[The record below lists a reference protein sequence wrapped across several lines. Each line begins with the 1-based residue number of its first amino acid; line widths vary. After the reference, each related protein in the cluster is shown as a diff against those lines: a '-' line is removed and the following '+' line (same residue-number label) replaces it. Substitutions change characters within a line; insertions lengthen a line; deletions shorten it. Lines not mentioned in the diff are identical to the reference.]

1 MYAVMRFGKSFTAM
15 CCATEINAH
24 LVVIVSAKADVREE
38 WKKTVESHVRFE
50 RYKFLEGSDLL
61 QKPHIIKECAQNHQ
75 DVAIF
80 LTLQDLQGERIKEK
94 HQELFQS
101 SIDLLIIDETHYG
114 ARAAE
119 YGKVLQDNKLSK
131 SEIQKETEDIDFS
144 DDFDKEIKTLKAK
157 VRIHLSGTPYRILMG
172 DEFTKDDI
180 ISFCQYSDIVDAK
193 EDWDKEN
200 GNKDQCQ
207 EWDNPY
213 YGFPQMVRFAFLPNT
228 SARIKM
234 KELREN
240 GISYAFSA
248 LFRPKSMT
256 KDREEEHR
264 IFMHEKEIL
273 DLFLAIDGAKEDENI
288 LSFLDY
294 DKIQE
299 GKMCRHIV
307 CVLPFRASCDAL
319 AYLLQKYHKKF
330 KHLCKYQI
338 INIAGYDEEKIYK
351 STSDVKNKIEECEEG
366 NKKTLSL
373 TVNKMLTGSTVKQWD
388 TMLYFKDTASPQE
401 YDQAIFR
408 IQNQYVKTYKD
419 QEGNIIKYDM
429 KPQTLLVDF
438 DPDRMFRMQEL
449 KSQFYNANTE
459 KMATTNWKKELSE
472 SLKFPLLSR

>member
-299 GKMCRHIV
+299 GEDVSPHRMRT
-307 CVLPFRASCDAL
+307 PFQSILRRTSIPAT
-319 AYLLQKYHKKF
+319 
-330 KHLCKYQI
+330 
-338 INIAGYDEEKIYK
+338 KI
-351 STSDVKNKIEECEEG
+351 
-366 NKKTLSL
+366 
-373 TVNKMLTGSTVKQWD
+373 
-388 TMLYFKDTASPQE
+388 P
-401 YDQAIFR
+401 
-408 IQNQYVKTYKD
+408 
-419 QEGNIIKYDM
+419 
-429 KPQTLLVDF
+429 
-438 DPDRMFRMQEL
+438 
-449 KSQFYNANTE
+449 
-459 KMATTNWKKELSE
+459 
-472 SLKFPLLSR
+472 